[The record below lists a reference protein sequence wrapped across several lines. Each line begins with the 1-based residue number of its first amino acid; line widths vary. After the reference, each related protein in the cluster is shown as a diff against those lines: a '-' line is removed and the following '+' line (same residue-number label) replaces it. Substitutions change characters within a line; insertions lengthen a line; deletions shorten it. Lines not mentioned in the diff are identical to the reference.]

1 MAFNPQ
7 SQYDTIRTNQAIKDF
22 YEYSEDY
29 ETRPPYQ
36 RKVVWEKPKQQALMD
51 SLFRRYY
58 IPSVVLREVQ
68 IDENQSKW
76 EVVGWS
82 AKNNIRTRLLWESL
96 GASRFTCR
104 YQSRFAQEDLFRT
117 VK

>member
-76 EVVGWS
+76 EVVDGQQRITS
-82 AKNNIRTRLLWESL
+82 VQDFFGESL